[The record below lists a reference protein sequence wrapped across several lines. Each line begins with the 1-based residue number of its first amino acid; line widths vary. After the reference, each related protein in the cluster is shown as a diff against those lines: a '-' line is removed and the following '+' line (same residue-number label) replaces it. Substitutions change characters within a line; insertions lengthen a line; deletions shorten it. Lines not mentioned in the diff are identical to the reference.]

1 MQHPASKLFCALVT
15 VVALGVSSNTRAQAP
30 QQLYDEGLK
39 DMLAGQFEV
48 GCPKIERSY
57 GLDPLPGAL
66 FTLAACYARWG
77 KTHSAVLRYQEFLGK
92 VATLPQAERDEQ
104 QQRVVTASEKL
115 IAMQPQVP
123 HLTLDLDPSLPA
135 DTQVEMDGTVVAPAT
150 LGLAQPVDPGEHRFV
165 VRTAD
170 GRMAEQVEHIQAG
183 SSQRVTLQAPGEV
196 APVAPLEPDEPD
208 EGGDFLFPMKTWALI
223 AGGVGVAGIV
233 VGGVTGGLVFAK
245 KGDVEDNCADQV
257 CNQDGKDAADSAAT
271 LGMVSN
277 VTFAVG
283 IVGLAA
289 GTALWF
295 LAPDDEAAGE
305 EQAMRVTIGGAPGDL
320 ASATLG
326 VSGTW

>member
-1 MQHPASKLFCALVT
+1 VGNSASKLFCALV
-15 VVALGVSSNTRAQAP
+15 VLLALSVSSNSRAQAP
-30 QQLYDEGLK
+30 QQLFDEGLK
-39 DMLAGQFEV
+39 EMLAGQFES

-77 KTHSAVLRYQEFLGK
+77 KVHSAVLRYQEFLAK
-92 VATLPQAERDEQ
+92 VAVLPQAERNEQ

-115 IAMQPQVP
+115 IALQPQVP
-123 HLTLDLDPSLPA
+123 HVTLQLDPSVPPDA
-135 DTQVEMDGTVVAPAT
+135 QVEMDGTVVAPAT
-150 LGLAQPVDPGEHRFV
+150 LGTAQPMDPGEHRFV

-170 GRMAEQVEHIQAG
+170 GRTAEQVEHIQAG
-183 SSQRVTLQAPGEV
+183 AAQSITLQGPADAAAPPP
-196 APVAPLEPDEPD
+196 PVEPDEP
-208 EGGDFLFPMKTWALI
+208 GSGDVLFPMKTWAFI
-223 AGGVGVAGIV
+223 AGGVGAAGIV
-233 VGGVTGGLVFAK
+233 VGSITGGLVFAK
-245 KGDVEDNCADQV
+245 KGDVEDNCVDQV

-277 VTFAVG
+277 VSFAVG

-295 LAPDDEAAGE
+295 LAPDEQAVGE
-305 EQAMRVTIGGAPGDL
+305 EQALRVTMGGVPGDV